1 MFKKVDPYSYSN
13 TYPLYNG
20 DNIIGLLAVEYT
32 ARLYNDVMVLNSGS
46 STPPANQQFLITCT
60 QRFALYNKNTN
71 ESPQPSEPQYKDY
84 PVLLNASMILLG
96 EDDNLTLNLL
106 DFSPKTVNT
115 AVQQGVSNSDSD
127 GKISGVSTASTTG
140 SSQFQSST
148 YGASV
153 SVGTFGDLPVTD
165 ASASY
170 SYTTGASTEQSATHA
185 SDASSSLTHGSEHSA
200 SMSVKDWGSYGAVNP
215 ELISPEWVFGQ
226 EYPWNAIDCRFYDA
240 NSTWN
245 NQSQL
250 YVAADM
256 LANLFSTD
264 STNQPFLYPPSELSL
279 YGVSFVT
286 KAHWRLYLD
295 YESSSSTEI
304 SVNHSL
310 QYFSASHKLVG
321 GYPVV
326 YMDNVPSTLRTDSAA
341 TTGYAFTAI
350 LDLNLMALDPV
361 GVASDRAIVGFLPS
375 KFIPPLVVSSS
386 DPTSTQ
392 LPQGFK
398 ILAATNDLE
407 ILDTTTYKDE
417 TKALPFT
424 ASDTCLTVTWN
435 SSASPSLDFP
445 YQLTLYFKIVD
456 AVEEYS
462 LYVKHWITGSVGVI
476 LSITVNE
483 ATTITRYVTACEAEG
498 GDNNLLTIALRDLD
512 FVSIDYHDYLQLG
525 LNKAVID
532 MSPIGDN
539 YESCVYQIR
548 AVAVGST

>member
-1 MFKKVDPYSYSN
+1 
-13 TYPLYNG
+13 
-20 DNIIGLLAVEYT
+20 
-32 ARLYNDVMVLNSGS
+32 
-46 STPPANQQFLITCT
+46 
-60 QRFALYNKNTN
+60 
-71 ESPQPSEPQYKDY
+71 
-84 PVLLNASMILLG
+84 
-96 EDDNLTLNLL
+96 
-106 DFSPKTVNT
+106 
-115 AVQQGVSNSDSD
+115 
-127 GKISGVSTASTTG
+127 
-140 SSQFQSST
+140 
-148 YGASV
+148 
-153 SVGTFGDLPVTD
+153 
-165 ASASY
+165 
-170 SYTTGASTEQSATHA
+170 
-185 SDASSSLTHGSEHSA
+185 
-200 SMSVKDWGSYGAVNP
+200 
-215 ELISPEWVFGQ
+215 
-226 EYPWNAIDCRFYDA
+226 
-240 NSTWN
+240 
-245 NQSQL
+245 
-250 YVAADM
+250 M

-264 STNQPFLYPPSELSL
+264 SSGQAFLYPPSELSL

-295 YESSSSTEI
+295 FESSSSTEI

-310 QYFSASHKLVG
+310 EYFSASHKLVE
-321 GYPVV
+321 GYPAV
-326 YMDNVPSTLRTDSAA
+326 YMDKLPSTLRTDSKA
-341 TTGYAFTAI
+341 TEGYAFTAI

-375 KFIPPLVVSSS
+375 MFIPPLVVSSS
-386 DPTSTQ
+386 DPTSSQ

-407 ILDTTTYKDE
+407 ILDTTTYKDG
-417 TKALPFT
+417 TNALPFT

-435 SSASPSLDFP
+435 SSAEPPLDFP

-476 LSITVNE
+476 LTITVNE

-525 LNKAVID
+525 LNKVVID